1 MVLNMLNA
9 LVEKA
14 HPYIP
19 FTTWNTVWRSLDKQG
34 QSILDLGCGGGAPL
48 RFINRHKQFY
58 CVGVDIFQPWMN
70 GAKRRER
77 HNDYILCDIRK
88 LPIKEKTFDIV
99 LCIEVLEH
107 LSKEDGQKLLAD
119 MERIARRQVI
129 VTTPVG
135 EFAHHPAAD
144 DNPYQ
149 EHKSSWRP
157 VELGRYGYKVR
168 GYGLPLAG
176 GAHGLLG
183 RLPEPFR
190 SIRRLI
196 WVLASAISYFVPA
209 LAGWMVCIKRLEA
222 DDCHD

>member
-1 MVLNMLNA
+1 M
-9 LVEKA
+9 
-14 HPYIP
+14 
-19 FTTWNTVWRSLDKQG
+19 
-34 QSILDLGCGGGAPL
+34 

-58 CVGVDIFQPWMN
+58 CVGVDIFRPWMN
-70 GAKRRER
+70 GARRQER
-77 HNDYILCDIRK
+77 HSDCVLCDIQR
-88 LPIKEKTFDIV
+88 LPIREKTFDIV
-99 LCIEVLEH
+99 LCMEVLEH
-107 LSKEDGQKLLAD
+107 LTKEDGQKLLEK

-135 EFAHHPAAD
+135 EFALHPATD

-149 EHKSSWRP
+149 EHQSSWRP
-157 VELGRYGYKVR
+157 AELVRYGYKIR

-196 WVLASAISYFVPA
+196 WVLASTISYFVPT
-209 LAGWMVCIKRLEA
+209 LAGWMVGVKRLESE
-222 DDCHD
+222 DYPD